1 MKQEVETFIRQPQ
14 PARLAKLECQ
24 GRKRFSAPTSL
35 SAAHVLALNTDA
47 EHFCAVACS
56 SAHHSLTKEQA
67 VRRKALIATIKL
79 IRCIIRD
86 LAILLLR
93 EVGQSQS
100 LITFVSSSTLPTTGR
115 SSYFSPL
122 SYSACKMISSASN
135 NWASIQGGGKKTG
148 ILQSGCSVFPPPP
161 LPFSSLKKTTPI

>member
-1 MKQEVETFIRQPQ
+1 MAIMKQEVETFIRQPQ

-79 IRCIIRD
+79 KMHYQG
-86 LAILLLR
+86 L
-93 EVGQSQS
+93 GNS
-100 LITFVSSSTLPTTGR
+100 IT
-115 SSYFSPL
+115 
-122 SYSACKMISSASN
+122 A
-135 NWASIQGGGKKTG
+135 
-148 ILQSGCSVFPPPP
+148 
-161 LPFSSLKKTTPI
+161 

>member
-1 MKQEVETFIRQPQ
+1 MSGKKAFFCTHFTQRSTCACIEHRRGAFLCS
-14 PARLAKLECQ
+14 RLLK
-24 GRKRFSAPTSL
+24 
-35 SAAHVLALNTDA
+35 
-47 EHFCAVACS
+47 CS
-56 SAHHSLTKEQA
+56 PLTKEQA
-67 VRRKALIATIKL
+67 VRRKALIATIFKL

-135 NWASIQGGGKKTG
+135 NWASIRGGGKKTG
-148 ILQSGCSVFPPPP
+148 ILQSGCSQSHPPS
-161 LPFSSLKKTTPI
+161 PFLFFKKNHPNLTSNLT

>member
-1 MKQEVETFIRQPQ
+1 MSGKKAFFCTHFTQRSTCACIEHRRGAFLCS
-14 PARLAKLECQ
+14 RLLK
-24 GRKRFSAPTSL
+24 
-35 SAAHVLALNTDA
+35 
-47 EHFCAVACS
+47 CS
-56 SAHHSLTKEQA
+56 PLTKEQA

-93 EVGQSQS
+93 ELGQSQS

-122 SYSACKMISSASN
+122 SSSACKMISSASN
-135 NWASIQGGGKKTG
+135 NWASIRGGGKKTG
-148 ILQSGCSVFPPPP
+148 ILQSGCSPPPP
-161 LPFSSLKKTTPI
+161 LPFSSLKKNHPNLTSNLT